1 MKYGLGILGAI
12 SLLICLGIFAD
23 QFTENKIVAVMF
35 GISGSVFITGAFIT
49 IAIDRL
55 NRA

>member
-12 SLLICLGIFAD
+12 SWLICLGIFAD

-35 GISGSVFITGAFIT
+35 GISVSMFITGAFIT
-49 IAIDRL
+49 NAIDRL